1 MRPYYEKDAISIF
14 LGDAR
19 EVLDDIGP
27 VDLVITDPPYA
38 VGAGNGEWAATAAV
52 AIALHQAARL
62 VRKGGALL
70 AFSTTSGRG
79 MEFTRGAVGK
89 ALPFNRVLIWHKT
102 DSHSRVA
109 GPWQWD
115 AVAIM
120 AFGRASF
127 GDADASSVFSSAA
140 RFQHVTNHR
149 AELPEAIADWLY
161 RPFVAT
167 APLLLDP
174 FMGSG
179 TLLLP
184 AVRRGLPVIGIEI
197 DEAHCE
203 AAARRLEAATLEDA
217 A

>member
-1 MRPYYEKDAISIF
+1 MKPYYRGDAITIY

-19 EVLDDIGP
+19 EALDQIAP

-38 VGAGNGEWAATAAV
+38 VGAGNGEWAATASV
-52 AIALHQAARL
+52 AIALNLAARL

-79 MEFTRGAVGK
+79 MEFTRGAIGK
-89 ALPFNRVLIWHKT
+89 ALAFNRLLLWHKL

-109 GPWQWD
+109 GPWRWD

-127 GDADASSVFSSAA
+127 GEASASSVFSHPSKFE
-140 RFQHVTNHR
+140 RVTNHR
-149 AELPEAIADWLY
+149 AELPESIAAWLY
-161 RPFVAT
+161 EPFALDAV
-167 APLLLDP
+167 LLDP

-179 TLLLP
+179 TLLVP
-184 AVRRGLPVIGIEI
+184 AVRRGSRVVGVEI

-203 AAARRLEAATLEDA
+203 AATKRLLSVAP
-217 A
+217 